1 MADKPFEQYTSC
13 VEPINFTS
21 MNVVGYTYV
30 LGILGAI
37 VAAFASSFNVYTLP
51 ILIGLLI
58 ALIIFLIWWLYGRLI
73 CLKHDQCVIGIVKGH
88 NHPPDYTKAGDD
100 DYTVNIFLAGGPLD
114 INEPKENFWTAPLG
128 DFVKEQQAILQI
140 GQKYAKDGSDL
151 AHVKMLHCEFEGSG
165 IRNLLAW
172 ASTALALL
180 VAALI
185 LLLTAGAVGAILSV
199 ILWILAALAGVGAII
214 NYIDPIHVGD
224 PNDIDPTIGELNP
237 GDLIF
242 IKGDWIYDSLHVG
255 WNEIHPV
262 KDCRVILRKD
272 DVDLSNGW
280 PADIGMGL
288 GLDTPDKIK
297 TAADFFCNSATEV
310 ILALEGGSREDPAQ
324 NWVIHPAIDGCAK
337 LV

>member
-1 MADKPFEQYTSC
+1 MPDKPYKQYTSC
-13 VEPINFTS
+13 VEPNNFMPAT
-21 MNVVGYTYV
+21 VTGYTYLLTV
-30 LGILGAI
+30 LGLI
-37 VAAFASSFNVYTLP
+37 VAAFAASFTVYTVP

-73 CLKHDQCVIGIVKGH
+73 CLKHDQCVIGIVHSH

-114 INEPKENFWTAPLG
+114 TTEPKENFWAGPLG
-128 DFVKEQQAILQI
+128 NFVKEQQAILQI
-140 GQKYAKDGSDL
+140 GQHYAQDGDDL
-151 AHVKMLHCEFEGSG
+151 LHMQLLHCEFEGSG
-165 IRNLLAW
+165 IRDLLAW
-172 ASTALALL
+172 ASAALALL
-180 VAALI
+180 VAALT
-185 LLLTAGAVGAILSV
+185 LLLTAGPIGLILYW
-199 ILWILAALAGVGAII
+199 ILWILAALGGLGAFIT
-214 NYIDPIHVGD
+214 YIDPIHVGD

-262 KDCRVILRKD
+262 KDCRVILRKA

-288 GLDTPDKIK
+288 GLDSPGRIDE
-297 TAADFFCNSATEV
+297 AVNFYCNSATEV

-324 NWVIHPAIDGCAK
+324 NWVIHPAIDGCTR